1 MKKYLGVKLIEAEK
15 MSLETYNNFRGWS
28 IPPNENPKS
37 SGYLVRYTDG
47 YVSWSP
53 KKQFEE
59 AYRTINNLT
68 FGLAIEAV
76 KKGSK
81 IARKGWNG
89 KNMFVVY
96 QKGYPD
102 GISSNKQTAEAWG
115 INEGD
120 LFIVRPY
127 LQLKTADGSHA
138 MWSPS
143 TSDCLAEDWKI
154 VEEEK

>member
-1 MKKYLGVKLIEAEK
+1 MKKYLGVKLIEAK
-15 MSLETYNNFRGWS
+15 PMILGLYNDFRGWS
-28 IPPNENPKS
+28 MPTDEDAKE
-37 SGYLVRYTDG
+37 SGYLVKYEDG
-47 YVSWSP
+47 YISWSP
-53 KKQFEE
+53 KKQFDE
-59 AYRTINNLT
+59 AYREIEDLT

-76 KKGSK
+76 KKGLK

-102 GISSNKQTAEAWG
+102 GIPSNRQTAEARG

-143 TSDCLAEDWKI
+143 TSDCLAEDWVI
-154 VEEEK
+154 VE